1 MNTLAA
7 SYCYSSNYFN
17 IDMLFPPASSMVE
30 KKGTSYYNER
40 TRMWKGKNNKYYD
53 FSTPGNQFTG
63 GKLKYAKY
71 RSDLLKKGGKL
82 LNIASTAVSAEALNK
97 SIQNGSTRLIISDAT
112 NLVFSLAGLIP
123 VYGTYISWGWTF
135 VGDYLFNECLLAIF
149 EENNIEQ

>member
-1 MNTLAA
+1 M
-7 SYCYSSNYFN
+7 F
-17 IDMLFPPASSMVE
+17 
-30 KKGTSYYNER
+30 
-40 TRMWKGKNNKYYD
+40 
-53 FSTPGNQFTG
+53 
-63 GKLKYAKY
+63 
-71 RSDLLKKGGKL
+71 KKGGKL
-82 LNIASTAVSAEALNK
+82 LNIASIAVSAEALNK